1 MSLIPGG
8 LNWLVVLGWLLS
20 TATVRAA
27 SIDLTQTHFKLLSQ
41 DGSAVIG
48 RATFEVVVQNGRRE
62 LVQGKYQFNNGEYDI
77 DQDWLELRSR
87 STLPLLLRYRH
98 AFFHSNGVPDR
109 LSQADLKSGAAS
121 CTTYTNGHAATESAK
136 LTFSADTY
144 AGPAVMLPIRD
155 FIRRGSQARA
165 AFRDFT
171 CAPGPKLYVVRI
183 VVERGARWS
192 LYPGEL
198 VEADITPE
206 LGWINSLVFPFV
218 PKIRLWFNQAKGCD
232 LIGAESSRYYKGLHF
247 IMVNERSSR

>member
-1 MSLIPGG
+1 MGEVALGPASAARSNQTERARVARRLTIYSGYLHGVTRELSTHSLARTTVRKCSLIPGG

-98 AFFHSNGVPDR
+98 AFFTRMVCQIGSVKQTSKVAQ
-109 LSQADLKSGAAS
+109 LLAL
-121 CTTYTNGHAATESAK
+121 
-136 LTFSADTY
+136 LT
-144 AGPAVMLPIRD
+144 PMVMPR
-155 FIRRGSQARA
+155 
-165 AFRDFT
+165 
-171 CAPGPKLYVVRI
+171 PKAL
-183 VVERGARWS
+183 
-192 LYPGEL
+192 
-198 VEADITPE
+198 
-206 LGWINSLVFPFV
+206 N
-218 PKIRLWFNQAKGCD
+218 
-232 LIGAESSRYYKGLHF
+232 
-247 IMVNERSSR
+247 